1 MSSTT
6 VAQHTTQPLNF
17 GPEWFVHLD
26 RLVLIRCFFCL
37 PRLRALS
44 TPEATTTTTTTPAPS
59 SAGNAS
65 GSSFKFT
72 ATKYRYSRDEILS
85 LRSNVTER
93 LAGDVRHEILENLKE
108 VESVFR
114 PNIIE
119 PLTLSTPSAEENVS
133 DNNEC
138 FMNESIRLR

>member
-1 MSSTT
+1 M
-6 VAQHTTQPLNF
+6 
-17 GPEWFVHLD
+17 FVWIDLYLFD
-26 RLVLIRCFFCL
+26 VFRP

-44 TPEATTTTTTTPAPS
+44 TPEATTTTTTPAPS
-59 SAGNAS
+59 STGNAS

-72 ATKYRYSRDEILS
+72 ATKYRYSRDEILA

-93 LAGDVRHEILENLKE
+93 LSGDVRHEILENLKE

-119 PLTLSTPSAEENVS
+119 PLTLTTPSAEENVS
-133 DNNEC
+133 DDKDC
-138 FMNESIRLR
+138 FVNESIFLR